1 MSDFLLV
8 IPEDVIKGCSKAD
21 KLVVTGEFDN
31 WRHSDYVLQY
41 DGSTQNYRVQ
51 IPRRKGQ
58 RSTMF
63 KVVIND
69 KKWVTLNY
77 FDTVTDKSG
86 YTNNILHFKDN
97 EASQLMD
104 IPLSPHTRSNTAKG
118 KPEDD
123 SLNDYVNLSSHS
135 DLSSTEEI
143 VCWNS
148 DMEDENMDATIQCD
162 FHQAFNSRKESLNGL
177 MCIAKK
183 VKTYGLDIHIFNR
196 FIPFHLYHKVSIS
209 FRGIIIAVSRRGT
222 QAPTDNGKRS
232 GIITTYVK
240 EEDQFKK
247 GKGRGLRIGTLQ
259 ATKRLI
265 DSSYEALFLSIYC
278 LSSSK

>member
-1 MSDFLLV
+1 MSNFLLV

-31 WRHSDYVLQY
+31 WRHSDYVLRY

-104 IPLSPHTRSNTAKG
+104 IPLLPHTRSNTAKG

-183 VKTYGLDIHIFNR
+183 VKTYWN
-196 FIPFHLYHKVSIS
+196 K
-209 FRGIIIAVSRRGT
+209 
-222 QAPTDNGKRS
+222 
-232 GIITTYVK
+232 
-240 EEDQFKK
+240 
-247 GKGRGLRIGTLQ
+247 
-259 ATKRLI
+259 
-265 DSSYEALFLSIYC
+265 
-278 LSSSK
+278 

>member
-1 MSDFLLV
+1 MVPTLPRISIKAKQAIIRSDQTFISDLIQKETQTRTVLIGLKACTTVLKMSNFLLV

-118 KPEDD
+118 
-123 SLNDYVNLSSHS
+123 N
-135 DLSSTEEI
+135 
-143 VCWNS
+143 
-148 DMEDENMDATIQCD
+148 
-162 FHQAFNSRKESLNGL
+162 RK
-177 MCIAKK
+177 
-183 VKTYGLDIHIFNR
+183 
-196 FIPFHLYHKVSIS
+196 
-209 FRGIIIAVSRRGT
+209 
-222 QAPTDNGKRS
+222 
-232 GIITTYVK
+232 TT
-240 EEDQFKK
+240 
-247 GKGRGLRIGTLQ
+247 L
-259 ATKRLI
+259 
-265 DSSYEALFLSIYC
+265 
-278 LSSSK
+278 